1 MLNDNISADNIIS
14 LVKEMLTDSQANNT
28 EVNFEKMKEKVTDIL
43 AGKTKKSSERFRVEV
58 YNRKNNNCVMIFYA
72 TEVRHEGKIVS
83 FFAGEKNPVAFYSDK
98 QCYHKEFPEYHL
110 EKISV
115 SETVNKIKNT
125 LAAEKTVTMELA
137 DGIVL
142 YSELFNGNRNGEPG
156 IMFSATN
163 LKNNTIVKSIACRF
177 DDEEEVQKSLAW
189 IFEKFMVDYRS

>member
-1 MLNDNISADNIIS
+1 MSVTPNLRLWSVISNASSIIYGFAKAD
-14 LVKEMLTDSQANNT
+14 
-28 EVNFEKMKEKVTDIL
+28 
-43 AGKTKKSSERFRVEV
+43 TKKKEVLTFYKFEQTVEV
-58 YNRKNNNCVMIFYA
+58 YNRKNNERVMIFYA

-98 QCYHKEFPEYHL
+98 QCYHKEFPEYRL

-115 SETVNKIKNT
+115 SETVDKIKNT
-125 LAAEKTVTMELA
+125 LAAEKTVTMGLA

-142 YSELFNGNRNGEPG
+142 YSELFTGNRNGEPG

-177 DDEEEVQKSLAW
+177 DDEAEVQKSLAW